1 MPSKKIYNNVGDGWK
16 QIGDMI
22 KNAARNPE
30 NMMSSAKPK
39 KTRTPAGP
47 AEKFGRKYGTKAGRA
62 VDKTV
67 GTVKRK
73 VSNAATRIKGR
84 AMDIAGEASQR
95 KFNTKDML
103 QAGGAGAVGY
113 SIGQGIA
120 SKWSE
125 HKRSQRGY

>member
-1 MPSKKIYNNVGDGWK
+1 MPSKKIYNNAADGWK
-16 QIGDMI
+16 QISGMI
-22 KNAARNPE
+22 KSAARNPE

-39 KTRTPAGP
+39 KARTPAGP

-95 KFNTKDML
+95 RYNTGDML
-103 QAGGAGAVGY
+103 KAGAAGAAGY
-113 SIGQGIA
+113 GIGSSLG